1 MAGGRIARAPAG
13 ALVALLVAGCA
24 SSYTTRP
31 VPAPS
36 PRPAPPATAPPATP
50 LPDGATAHRVIDLA
64 RSVLHA
70 PYLPRG
76 LGRGGFDCSGLT
88 AWVYAR
94 IGRLLPRTAREQAAV
109 GLWVALD
116 ELRPGDLVFF
126 GRSRQAVSHVGI
138 VVSEPHQPLT
148 MIHAAS
154 SRGVVETVVLDSPYW
169 LGRLQLGR
177 RILTG

>member
-1 MAGGRIARAPAG
+1 MVGGRIACASAG
-13 ALVALLVAGCA
+13 ALVALLLAGCA
-24 SSYTTRP
+24 SSYT
-31 VPAPS
+31 A
-36 PRPAPPATAPPATP
+36 RPAPTPPAPPVAAPPATP
-50 LPDGATAHRVIDLA
+50 LPDGAAALRVVELA
-64 RSVLHA
+64 RSVLRA
-70 PYLPRG
+70 PYRPRG
-76 LGRGGFDCSGLT
+76 LGRNGFDCSGLT
-88 AWVYAR
+88 TWVFAR
-94 IGRLLPRTAREQAAV
+94 TGRELPRTAREQAAV

-126 GRSRQAVSHVGI
+126 GRSRRALTHVGI

-148 MIHAAS
+148 MIHAAT